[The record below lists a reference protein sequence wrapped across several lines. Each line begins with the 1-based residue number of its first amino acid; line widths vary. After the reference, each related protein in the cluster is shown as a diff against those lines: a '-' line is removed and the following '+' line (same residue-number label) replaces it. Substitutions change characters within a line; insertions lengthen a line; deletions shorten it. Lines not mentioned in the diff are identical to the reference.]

1 VGVSVTGSTL
11 VRRQLGRRLRRL
23 RNQAGKTI
31 ADVQAA
37 RLSSPAKL
45 WRIESG
51 QTAVKV
57 ADVRALCWLYGVDET
72 ITDVLTGLA
81 AGTTGEGWWEDYGDV
96 LPAWFTLYVELEAAA
111 AEFQFYESELVPG
124 LLQTEDYARA
134 VYRAS
139 RPDLPAEAID
149 RQVALRLERQ
159 RKTFGRTPPPRITAV
174 LNAAVV
180 ARPVGGAS
188 VLADQVKSLCAAGDL
203 GHVEVRVLPWEVGA
217 HAAMTGAFGLLYFDD
232 PDDPAVVYTESQ
244 AGGRYL
250 EQPAQVAEHRRV
262 FSLIHHESI
271 PIEEYK
277 S

>member
-1 VGVSVTGSTL
+1 MNEIAGTAARSTAAAPVTGTTGVGVSVSGSTL

-23 RNQAGKTI
+23 RDQAGKTV

-57 ADVRALCWLYGVDET
+57 ADVRALCWLYGVDDT
-72 ITDVLTGLA
+72 ITDVLAGLA
-81 AGTTGEGWWEDYGDV
+81 RGTTGEGWWEDYGDV

-139 RPDLPAEAID
+139 RPDLPRDAIE

-159 RKTFGRTPPPRITAV
+159 RKTFGRSRPPCIIAV
-174 LNAAVV
+174 VNAAVL
-180 ARPVGGAS
+180 ARPVGGAR
-188 VLADQVKSLCAAGDL
+188 VLADQVRSLCAARGL
-203 GHVEVRVLPWEVGA
+203 GHVDVRVLPWSAGA

-250 EQPAQVAEHRRV
+250 EQPG
-262 FSLIHHESI
+262 
-271 PIEEYK
+271 
-277 S
+277 